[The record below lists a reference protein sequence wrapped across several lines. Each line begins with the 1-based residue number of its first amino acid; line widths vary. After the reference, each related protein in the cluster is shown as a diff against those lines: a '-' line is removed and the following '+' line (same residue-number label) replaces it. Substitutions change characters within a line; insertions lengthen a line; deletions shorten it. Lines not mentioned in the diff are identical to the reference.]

1 MFARVAT
8 FEGVDVA
15 AAEPVMETA
24 RPQLLSIAQGMPG
37 WQGVLQLVD
46 RQAGKVLTITLFDT
60 EENMRAAEQTFE
72 DMPNRVPEVRQIAG
86 GRSSVER
93 FEVTGGLVGGQQLS

>member
-15 AAEPVMETA
+15 AVQQTLGQV
-24 RPQLLSIAQGMPG
+24 RDRIRSIVEGMPG
-37 WQGVLQLVD
+37 WQGVLQLAD
-46 RQAGKVLTITLFDT
+46 RESGKVLTISLFDT

-72 DMPNRVPEVRQIAG
+72 DIPRQVPEVRQMAG
-86 GRSSVER
+86 GRASVER
-93 FEVTGGLVGGQQLS
+93 FEVTTGIVRGQDL